1 MLTDRLRDKLTGA
14 WKLVSFVEQPLNGSP
29 PNYPMGVYT
38 PDGYMSA
45 QLMRPNPGHF
55 ASPDWFKATPEE
67 YTRAAAN
74 YFAYAGPFEVDEES
88 KTVTHFV
95 LVSLF
100 PNWIG
105 QKQQRIA
112 RIESNVLHLSTASA
126 IQSGGRPVNAYLE
139 WRRTHRLNMGA
150 QSEGPVGSHGE
161 K

>member
-1 MLTDRLRDKLTGA
+1 MTDKLRDKLIGA
-14 WKLVSFVEQPLNGSP
+14 WELISYMEKPLTGFP
-29 PNYPMGVYT
+29 PNYPMGERPAGIIMYT

-67 YTRAAAN
+67 YARAASN

-88 KTVTHFV
+88 NTVTHFV

-112 RIESNVLHLSTASA
+112 RIEGDTLHLSTAA
-126 IQSGGRPVNAYLE
+126 PIQSGGRTINAYLE
-139 WRRTHRLNMGA
+139 WRRGDALNTTTR
-150 QSEGPVGSHGE
+150 E
-161 K
+161 